1 MDTEQFIEFTSTG
14 SGVHSFNYPP
24 ITVTLTGNIGVSTLA
39 NQDFTAKLNPIF
51 RGSIDS
57 VHLTSNGSQYGNERI
72 INYNRQPTFELLSGS
87 GAELVAIVNNG
98 RIVEVL
104 VSRGGSGYNS
114 TPELIIKGVGDYAK
128 LVPVVENGV
137 ITSVSVVSGGIGYT
151 SDTLIEVEA
160 SGKDCRLFGSIQNWT
175 VNLFAKYFNTLEGD
189 DGVIFESDRKEYG
202 LQYGHI
208 YVPRKLRETSF
219 AKSQGGGNPLEEDL
233 TLYGVSD
240 LRIVNNE
247 EASSSYHSPL
257 LVGHMMEIQFMV
269 PMDIPHQREEQQN

>member
-1 MDTEQFIEFTSTG
+1 MEMRKSLNVLTTG
-14 SGVHSFNYPP
+14 
-24 ITVTLTGNIGVSTLA
+24 L
-39 NQDFTAKLNPIF
+39 
-51 RGSIDS
+51 
-57 VHLTSNGSQYGNERI
+57 
-72 INYNRQPTFELLSGS
+72 TFELLSGS

-137 ITSVSVVSGGIGYT
+137 ITSVSVVVVVELDI

-160 SGKDCRLFGSIQNWT
+160 SGKVSRLFGNIQNWT

-189 DGVIFESDRKEYG
+189 DGVIFESDEKIAKG

-247 EASSSYHSPL
+247 EASSSYHSPIIGWAYDGNPNL
-257 LVGHMMEIQFMV
+257 WSLWIYHTRGRNSKTDEDWMS
-269 PMDIPHQREEQQN
+269 